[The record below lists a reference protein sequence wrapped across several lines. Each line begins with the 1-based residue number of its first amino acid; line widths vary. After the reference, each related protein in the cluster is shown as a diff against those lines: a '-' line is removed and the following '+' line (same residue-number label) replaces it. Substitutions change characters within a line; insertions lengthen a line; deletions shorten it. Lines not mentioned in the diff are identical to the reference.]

1 MRITSF
7 LIGLALVFAF
17 AMAPSQSTAQEAPK
31 VINVLTYDVAAGDM
45 PKFLELYKRAMVI
58 IKKYESTGESR
69 LWISTLAGPNTG
81 TVAVAI
87 EYPSMVSMAQSGA
100 KVVPSPEWQ
109 KLIDDFEATDMRILS
124 NSVSVDITP

>member
-17 AMAPSQSTAQEAPK
+17 AMAPTQSMAQTAPK
-31 VINVLTYDVAAGDM
+31 VINVVTYNVAGDM
-45 PKFLELYKRAMVI
+45 PKFLELYERAMVI
-58 IKKYESTGESR
+58 IEKYESTGESR

-87 EYPSMVSMAQSGA
+87 EYPSMVSMAESNA
-100 KVVPSPEWQ
+100 KVFSSPEWQ
-109 KLIDDFEATDMRILS
+109 KLIGDFEATDVRVLS

>member
-1 MRITSF
+1 MRITSL

-17 AMAPSQSTAQEAPK
+17 AMAPSQSMAQAAPK
-31 VINVLTYDVAAGDM
+31 VINVVTYDVAGDM

-58 IKKYESTGESR
+58 IEKYESTGESR

-87 EYPSMVSMAQSGA
+87 EYPSMVSMAESGA
-100 KVVPSPEWQ
+100 KVFPSPEWQ
-109 KLIDDFEATDMRILS
+109 KLIDDFEATDMRVLS